1 MAEQVYAEDLK
12 SSSARADCGFESH
25 PEHERSEGEGV
36 TQLLVSRVGFED
48 RSDMQSADCVVRGG
62 LRACRSDG
70 EARLVGDP
78 HPGHYCAEAL

>member
-1 MAEQVYAEDLK
+1 
-12 SSSARADCGFESH
+12 
-25 PEHERSEGEGV
+25 V